1 MSGDLTA
8 ILRDVLIWA
17 LYLGIFFHLARKGR
31 GHDSVLGGAVPFP
44 VQAFAYVATY
54 ISAVALV
61 GFGGLAYIY
70 GLQMIL
76 VAAGNVWLGTWAVYR
91 FLAWPT
97 RQWQERLGARSPA
110 QLLGLGHHSPLLG
123 RALALIFALF
133 LGVYASAVIK
143 GAAVLLA
150 EILPLPLWSLI
161 WLTALTAGFCVLVG
175 GLRGVLY
182 TEAMQGLVMLL
193 GILVIVGAV
202 FWRVDGPLSGIAA
215 LASLPPDAR
224 ADNGF
229 AALSGGETGWFIIS
243 LVLVTS
249 VAVWAQPQMMQRHF
263 ALTSRDSLPRASALA
278 MLVLT
283 LLVGGMYFASSL
295 SRLFLPAL
303 SHPDEVVPLLV
314 RTLLPYAGM
323 ELFVLAVVSAS
334 LSTATALCHI
344 AAVAVAE
351 DVPARRSTPAAW
363 FIGVLFCVLLSG
375 ACAQIKG
382 QLIAILCTTSWSM
395 VGATA
400 LVPYLAL
407 VLFRRRNPAA
417 AWGSACL
424 GFTACL
430 AWYLLVSR
438 STALVPSLLPSLA
451 GIPPFFV
458 GIAASLFGWAAGS
471 LLPAPSLRR
480 PFRGNAQ

>member
-1 MSGDLTA
+1 MNGSTAAVLTDA
-8 ILRDVLIWA
+8 LILA
-17 LYLGIFFHLARKGR
+17 LYLGLFFHLARKGR
-31 GHDSVLGGAVPFP
+31 GHDAVVGGDVSFP

-61 GFGGLAYIY
+61 GFGGLAYTY

-91 FLAWPT
+91 FLSWPT
-97 RQWQERLGARSPA
+97 RQWQQRLKARSPA

-123 RALALIFALF
+123 RALALVFAVF
-133 LGVYASAVIK
+133 LAVYASAVIK

-150 EILPLPLWSLI
+150 EILPLPLWTLI
-161 WLTALTAGFCVLVG
+161 WLTALAAGACVLMG

-182 TEAMQGLVMLL
+182 TEAMQGVVMLL
-193 GILVIVGAV
+193 GILIIVGAV
-202 FWRVDGPLSGIAA
+202 LVRVGGPLDGMEA
-215 LASLPPDAR
+215 LSLLPPDAR

-229 AALSGGETGWFIIS
+229 TALSSGETGWFIIS

-263 ALTSRDSLPRASALA
+263 AVASRNQLARTSALA

-283 LLVGGMYFASSL
+283 LLVGGIYFASSL
-295 SRLFLPAL
+295 SRLFLPPVAG
-303 SHPDEVVPLLV
+303 PDEVIPLLV
-314 RTLLPYAGM
+314 RTLLPHVGM

-351 DVPARRSTPAAW
+351 DVPARRSTRPAW
-363 FIGVLFCVLLSG
+363 LLGVSLCVLISG

-382 QLIAILCTTSWSM
+382 QLIALLCATSWGM

-407 VLFRRRNPAA
+407 VLFNRRSASA

-424 GFTACL
+424 GFSACL

-451 GIPPFFV
+451 GIPPFFA
-458 GIAASLFGWAAGS
+458 GLAASLFGWAAGS
-471 LLPAPSLRR
+471 LLPLAAPRKTSL
-480 PFRGNAQ
+480 PF